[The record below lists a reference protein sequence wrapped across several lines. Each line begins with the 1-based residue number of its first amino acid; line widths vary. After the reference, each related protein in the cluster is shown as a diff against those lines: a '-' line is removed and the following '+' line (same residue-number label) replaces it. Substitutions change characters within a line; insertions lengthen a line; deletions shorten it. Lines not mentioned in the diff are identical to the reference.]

1 MEKYF
6 FSLLRYNMVSIY
18 PFIRIQMVLI
28 DKFMNS
34 FCQFCTIYMICKFQ
48 YTLAGHFSCF
58 QSIFFD
64 NMFCIIKQKV

>member
-1 MEKYF
+1 
-6 FSLLRYNMVSIY
+6 
-18 PFIRIQMVLI
+18 MVLI
-28 DKFMNS
+28 NKFMNS